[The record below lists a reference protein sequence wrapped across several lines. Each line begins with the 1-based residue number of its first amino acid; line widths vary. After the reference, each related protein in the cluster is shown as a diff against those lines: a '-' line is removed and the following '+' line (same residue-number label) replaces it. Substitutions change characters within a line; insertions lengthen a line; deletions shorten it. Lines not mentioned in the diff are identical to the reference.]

1 MVQIYIKIRAMCVKK
16 VEILKYSLTQQVELA
31 KEAPKEEEE
40 KEEEEGTEEEEEGA
54 EEEEEGAEEEEEPAD
69 AEGAP
74 HNPDDSDEEG
84 EGEEP
89 HCGLSHFKRR
99 QEVAYKQ

>member
-54 EEEEEGAEEEEEPAD
+54 EEEEEPAD
-69 AEGAP
+69 AEGGP

>member
-1 MVQIYIKIRAMCVKK
+1 MLTQMVQIYIKIRAMCVKK

-54 EEEEEGAEEEEEPAD
+54 EEEEEPAD
-69 AEGAP
+69 DEGGP
-74 HNPDDSDEEG
+74 HNPDDSEG

-89 HCGLSHFKRR
+89 YCGLSQFKRR